1 MKHLCY
7 SGFTFLLLA
16 SASAATALARPIK
29 LPPPVRL
36 DLIWTVLTA
45 LWSAL

>member
-16 SASAATALARPIK
+16 SASVATALARPIK
-29 LPPPVRL
+29 IPPPGSF
-36 DLIWTVLTA
+36 DLIWTVLRA
-45 LWSAL
+45 FWSAL